1 MKTYVMMTKI
11 APPNAQVVE
20 LGSRMQEW
28 ARNEQYRLEKIK
40 HSCPEVIFLAHY
52 ALLGQWDFMDI
63 YNAPD
68 EETAAM
74 VSLVSR
80 SFGAHEVESWCAIPS
95 ERLTKL
101 AEELNSLDI

>member
-1 MKTYVMMTKI
+1 MTKI

-28 ARNEQYRLEKIK
+28 ARNEQSRLEKIK
-40 HSCPEVIFLAHY
+40 NSCPEVKFLSHY

-74 VSLVSR
+74 VSLISR

-95 ERLTKL
+95 EKLTKL
-101 AEELNSLDI
+101 AAELNRLDV